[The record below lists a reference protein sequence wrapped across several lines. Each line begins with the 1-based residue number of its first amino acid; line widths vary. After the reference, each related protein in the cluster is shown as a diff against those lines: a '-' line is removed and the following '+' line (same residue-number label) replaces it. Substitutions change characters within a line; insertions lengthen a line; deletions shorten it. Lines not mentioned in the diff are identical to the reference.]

1 MSTSVRSQSSSII
14 VNHAYPPIE
23 CMFWLFVV
31 HISMSKLTGYT
42 WGENY
47 AGSSGLPSA
56 GLSAERKTTK
66 EQQGVKVGV
75 E

>member
-1 MSTSVRSQSSSII
+1 
-14 VNHAYPPIE
+14 
-23 CMFWLFVV
+23 MFWLFVV

-56 GLSAERKTTK
+56 GLSAERKSTK